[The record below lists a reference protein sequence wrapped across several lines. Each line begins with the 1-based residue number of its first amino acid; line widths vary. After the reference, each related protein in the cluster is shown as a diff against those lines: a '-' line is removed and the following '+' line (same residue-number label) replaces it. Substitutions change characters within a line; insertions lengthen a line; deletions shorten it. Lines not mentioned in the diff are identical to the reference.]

1 MTFVGRDKTYLHNY
15 RKSRISHMTINFK
28 SFEVSISQQKNVF
41 RTELQPHTVFLM
53 QNTSKISYCGL
64 T

>member
-1 MTFVGRDKTYLHNY
+1 MTFVDKDKTYLHNY
-15 RKSRISHMTINFK
+15 RKSRISQMAIDFK
-28 SFEVSISQQKNVF
+28 SFEVFVSPKKNVVRAKLQL
-41 RTELQPHTVFLM
+41 RTVSLL